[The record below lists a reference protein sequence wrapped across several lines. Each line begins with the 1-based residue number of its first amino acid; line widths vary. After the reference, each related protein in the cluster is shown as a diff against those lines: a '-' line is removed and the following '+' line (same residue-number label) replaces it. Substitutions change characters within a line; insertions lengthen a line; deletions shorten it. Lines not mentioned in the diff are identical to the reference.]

1 MGGSPIPSLACARV
15 TTASRCTGFR
25 ARRSSA
31 RRLSPPR
38 SHRRFHLNRNLFDK
52 NIRPTR
58 DARWDIAREERK
70 RGQICLSPSSRRI
83 NRTACK
89 FGGKVNSSICVS
101 QGRSVLLP
109 HFGSS
114 WVQGGGRSWHGCGST
129 SSLAPSI
136 RRNRGRAGHFLA
148 AVAVTADGEG
158 GREGET
164 PLTKR
169 KEGRA
174 ERAFIILRAIPPSL
188 SSFFSE

>member
-1 MGGSPIPSLACARV
+1 MTKTS
-15 TTASRCTGFR
+15 
-25 ARRSSA
+25 
-31 RRLSPPR
+31 
-38 SHRRFHLNRNLFDK
+38 D
-52 NIRPTR
+52 RPEMR
-58 DARWDIAREERK
+58 DGDMAREEGK

-114 WVQGGGRSWHGCGST
+114 WVQGGDGHGCGST

-148 AVAVTADGEG
+148 AVAVTAGGERARNG
-158 GREGET
+158 GRNT
-164 PLTKR
+164 SDK
-169 KEGRA
+169 KEGRQSGA
-174 ERAFIILRAIPPSL
+174 GIHYFKGHPPSL
-188 SSFFSE
+188 SSFFSFFSG